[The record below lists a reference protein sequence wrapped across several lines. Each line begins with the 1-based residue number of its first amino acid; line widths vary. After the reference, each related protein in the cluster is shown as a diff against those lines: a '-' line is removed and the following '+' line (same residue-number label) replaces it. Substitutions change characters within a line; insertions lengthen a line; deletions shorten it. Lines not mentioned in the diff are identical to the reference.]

1 MVSYD
6 FYQNTYL
13 GSALSAVAFRHAA
26 ARAEDWIAKVE
37 RSCYVKPYGPDS
49 RAMAVCA
56 VAETMEV
63 FRNRQMIKSQS
74 IGGVSV
80 SYDTGSDGKLQHQ
93 LLQKAGVYLDIY
105 RGVGA

>member
-1 MVSYD
+1 MVTYD

-13 GSALSAVAFRHAA
+13 GSALTEAVFKQAA
-26 ARAEDWIAKVE
+26 ARAEQWLSKLEQTCSVA
-37 RSCYVKPYGPDS
+37 PYGPDS

-63 FRNRQMIKSQS
+63 FRKRQMIAQAS

-80 SYDTGSDGKLQHQ
+80 RYEADTDRKLQRQ
-93 LLQKAGVYLDIY
+93 LLQNAGVYLDIY
-105 RGVGA
+105 RGVG

>member
-13 GSALSAVAFRHAA
+13 GSALSEAAFASFA
-26 ARAEDWIAKVE
+26 ARAEDYLAKLE
-37 RSCYVKPYGPDS
+37 RTCSVKPYGQDS

-56 VAETMEV
+56 VAETLAV
-63 FRNRQMIKSQS
+63 FGSRQGVKSQS

-80 SYDTGSDGKLQHQ
+80 SYEGDAEKKLQRQ
-93 LLQKAGVYLDIY
+93 LLQNAGVYLDIY